1 MDLNNILNPST
12 GGSNSGGGTPSNPPG
27 GGPPSNNPTIHPLH
41 NDRGSN
47 SEDYSNFAVIE
58 PSQSERCA
66 DFLKERVEI
75 YRSRGVNH
83 RTMHDLG
90 IYKSTEF
97 YALLTDFAQDNRD
110 RFPQFSVGMAK
121 GNKAVIFPGNYSII
135 EAIRVYR
142 RP

>member
-1 MDLNNILNPST
+1 MDLNNMLNPST

-27 GGPPSNNPTIHPLH
+27 GGPPSNNPTIPHLH
-41 NDRGSN
+41 NDRGQN
-47 SEDYSNFAVIE
+47 EEYYSNFAVIE
-58 PSQSERCA
+58 PSPSEKCA
-66 DFLKERVEI
+66 DFLTQKVEI
-75 YRSRGVNH
+75 CRSRGLNY

-90 IYKSTEF
+90 IYKSSEH
-97 YALLTDFAQDNRD
+97 YELLDAFAQENRD

-142 RP
+142 PS